1 MTRDDVLKEFHQPYD
16 VEIVPGLRR
25 GGMQLNTDAM
35 ADEIVRLRKELAQP
49 LTHEA
54 IMKRVADDVGRV
66 MANALDGPRSP
77 FMNRE
82 HNPGSLE
89 AVVAGCTCSVMDNH
103 GGQGTL
109 IRYDEAHQPIRAWW
123 IGADCPLH
131 SEPHPTTV
139 PPTKPPHA

>member
-1 MTRDDVLKEFHQPYD
+1 MT
-16 VEIVPGLRR
+16 
-25 GGMQLNTDAM
+25 TD
-35 ADEIVRLRKELAQP
+35 
-49 LTHEA
+49 
-54 IMKRVADDVGRV
+54 
-66 MANALDGPRSP
+66 RSP

-109 IRYDEAHQPIRAWW
+109 IRYDEAYQPIRAWW

-131 SEPHPTTV
+131 SEPHPTTA
-139 PPTKPPHA
+139 PPTEPPHA